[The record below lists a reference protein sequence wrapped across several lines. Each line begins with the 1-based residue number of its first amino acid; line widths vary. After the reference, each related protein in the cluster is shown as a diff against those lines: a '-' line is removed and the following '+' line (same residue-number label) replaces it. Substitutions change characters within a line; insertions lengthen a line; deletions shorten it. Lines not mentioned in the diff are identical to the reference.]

1 MRFHVVALTLC
12 TFAGDA
18 FAADPPKQW
27 NVLVITADDM
37 NADSCGW
44 NGNKLGATPNLD
56 AFAKTS
62 HRFVNSHVTV
72 SICQPSRSA
81 LMTGRVPHRNGALGF
96 SPIRR
101 DVPTLVEVL
110 RDNGYYT
117 AVIAKAV
124 HMAPAEKFPW
134 HATGE
139 QSLGKQPTKFA
150 ERFREMLAT
159 VAKEKKPFFINA
171 NICDPHRPFIG
182 PTAKADELDGAKVYK
197 PNEVTV
203 PAFLEDLPRVREEVA
218 QYYSTVSRFD
228 VAFGLVMKELTAAGR
243 DSDTIVVFMS
253 DHGMSFP
260 FSKATVYYNGT
271 WSPLLIRIPGMK
283 EPQTRT
289 EFVSSVDVMPSVLEL
304 LAFKT
309 PAGMDGR
316 SWLPLLKG
324 ESQPDRDFVVTHV
337 NTVSSGMSF
346 AQRCI
351 RTKDRALLFHAWVGG
366 KDKFSVEAMGGLS
379 FAAMN
384 TSAEAGIQARVKQLV
399 EGEKLMLFDIT
410 SDPTERKNVIKD
422 PKYANDLVE
431 LSKKLL
437 AHMKRTED
445 PQMKAFEAAIDPR
458 PELAVPGAPANV
470 RKVLDTLCV
479 SCHGPAKSK
488 GKITVHDLDGRL
500 SSGHDV
506 ERWERVLKMLRNGEM
521 PPEEAKQPSDTERK
535 AVGNWIEAGLNDYAR
550 IAGATASVPT
560 ARRLTNFEYQNTMR
574 DLLGFELN
582 LIENLPE
589 DPVKPYRF
597 NNTAEMMLIG
607 PEQMDRYTENARRA
621 MASAIVDPEKP
632 KVHRTVQTW
641 IAKGLPEPGL
651 QNNEL
656 GIYGNRRNTVS
667 TGMSLKSWP
676 ATGEFRIRVKAS
688 ANLPEGYHE
697 MPLRLIM
704 GSDLFEAGSTARV
717 KPVGTMQL
725 RNTPDKP
732 MVFEF
737 RGRIENYPT
746 RPARELKGVLKP
758 PIMAITPQ
766 NLFDDGRLGDH
777 VRGVDPLRALQV
789 PRPVI
794 DFIEFEAP
802 LVDVWPP
809 EHHTRI
815 LFESPLRKTDL
826 NAYVREVLQRF
837 TSRAFRRP
845 ATADELDRLM
855 KIYKIYAAEFDTFE
869 KAMRETLAMVLISP
883 QFLFHTP
890 AEKGKAKQ
898 QYELASR
905 LSYFLWG
912 SMPDA
917 ELMELASQGRLDD
930 AAVVKTQV
938 ERLLADGRARAFIDN
953 FTTQWLSLGK
963 MKAVKINA
971 ELFPRFLYL
980 INGGE
985 QKGTEMPYRPTIRD
999 FLHEETVG
1007 FVAELIRRNAGV
1019 SNIVDSDF
1027 AFLNQPLA
1035 AHYGVDGVEG
1045 YELRPVAIKPE
1056 HQLGGLLTHGSVLV
1070 GNSTG
1075 SAPHPIYRA
1084 VWLREAI
1091 LGDEVKPPPA
1101 EVPALSDT
1109 AGEASAKAVLIKD
1122 LLRKHRK
1129 ETSCN
1134 ECHARLDPWGIPF
1147 EQYNATGRFQPK
1159 VPKPGV
1165 RVRGLNP
1172 AIDKDL
1178 AAYAEYLKTIN
1189 TVEVPADSVLSNGRT
1204 IDGMQELKAYLL
1216 KERQDE
1222 IARAVLCKFL
1232 AYGIGREL
1240 TFRDRVAVDRLL
1252 EESKKNGFKLRD
1264 MIVSICQS
1272 ETFQDSNPKGK

>member
-1 MRFHVVALTLC
+1 MKILQLSLLAVALL
-12 TFAGDA
+12 
-18 FAADPPKQW
+18 
-27 NVLVITADDM
+27 
-37 NADSCGW
+37 
-44 NGNKLGATPNLD
+44 LD
-56 AFAKTS
+56 LKA
-62 HRFVNSHVTV
+62 
-72 SICQPSRSA
+72 SRA
-81 LMTGRVPHRNGALGF
+81 EDIAPGPVGF
-96 SPIRR
+96 
-101 DVPTLVEVL
+101 
-110 RDNGYYT
+110 
-117 AVIAKAV
+117 K
-124 HMAPAEKFPW
+124 
-134 HATGE
+134 
-139 QSLGKQPTKFA
+139 
-150 ERFREMLAT
+150 
-159 VAKEKKPFFINA
+159 
-171 NICDPHRPFIG
+171 
-182 PTAKADELDGAKVYK
+182 AKVA
-197 PNEVTV
+197 P
-203 PAFLEDLPRVREEVA
+203 FL
-218 QYYSTVSRFD
+218 
-228 VAFGLVMKELTAAGR
+228 
-243 DSDTIVVFMS
+243 
-253 DHGMSFP
+253 
-260 FSKATVYYNGT
+260 N
-271 WSPLLIRIPGMK
+271 
-283 EPQTRT
+283 
-289 EFVSSVDVMPSVLEL
+289 
-304 LAFKT
+304 
-309 PAGMDGR
+309 
-316 SWLPLLKG
+316 
-324 ESQPDRDFVVTHV
+324 TH
-337 NTVSSGMSF
+337 
-346 AQRCI
+346 C
-351 RTKDRALLFHAWVGG
+351 VG
-366 KDKFSVEAMGGLS
+366 
-379 FAAMN
+379 
-384 TSAEAGIQARVKQLV
+384 
-399 EGEKLMLFDIT
+399 
-410 SDPTERKNVIKD
+410 
-422 PKYANDLVE
+422 
-431 LSKKLL
+431 
-437 AHMKRTED
+437 
-445 PQMKAFEAAIDPR
+445 
-458 PELAVPGAPANV
+458 
-470 RKVLDTLCV
+470 
-479 SCHGPAKSK
+479 CHGPTKSR
-488 GKITVHDLDGRL
+488 GQTTLHTLDGDFAAGKQL
-500 SSGHDV
+500 
-506 ERWERVLKMLRNGEM
+506 ERWELVLKMLKAGEM
-521 PPEEAKQPSDTERK
+521 PPEDQPQPKDADRK
-535 AVGNWIEAGLNDYAR
+535 AVVAWIETELRNSHKK
-550 IAGATASVPT
+550 ATDLPKVPT

-574 DLLGFELN
+574 DLLGFDLN

-589 DPVKPYRF
+589 DPVKPYKF
-597 NNTAEMMLIG
+597 NNTAELMLIG

-641 IAKGLPEPGL
+641 IAKGPPEPGL

-676 ATGEFRIRVKAS
+676 ATGEFRILVKAS

-746 RPARELKGVLKP
+746 RPARQLKGVLKP

-777 VRGVDPLRALQV
+777 VRGNDPLRALQV
-789 PRPVI
+789 PRAVI
-794 DFIEFEAP
+794 DSIEFEAP

-845 ATADELDRLM
+845 ATTDELDRFM
-855 KIYKIYAAEFDTFE
+855 KIYKIYAAEFDNFE
-869 KAMRETLAMVLISP
+869 TAMRETLAMVLISP
-883 QFLFHTP
+883 QFLFHTTT
-890 AEKGKAKQ
+890 ENGKATQ
-898 QYELASR
+898 QFELASK

-917 ELMELASQGRLDD
+917 DLMELASRGRLDD
-930 AAVVKTQV
+930 PAVVKTQV
-938 ERLLADGRARAFIDN
+938 ERLLADGRSRAFIDN

-985 QKGTEMPYRPTIRD
+985 QKGTEMPYRPTTRD
-999 FLHEETVG
+999 FMHEETVG

-1019 SNIVDSDF
+1019 LNIVDSDF
-1027 AFLNQPLA
+1027 AFINQRLA
-1035 AHYGVDGVEG
+1035 VHYGVEGVEG
-1045 YELRPVAIKPE
+1045 YELRPVPIKPE
-1056 HQLGGLLTHGSVLV
+1056 HRLGGLLTHGSVLV

-1109 AGEASAKAVLIKD
+1109 AGESSAKAVLIKD
-1122 LLRKHRK
+1122 LLRRHRK

-1134 ECHARLDPWGIPF
+1134 DCHARLDPWGIPF
-1147 EQYNATGRFQPK
+1147 EQYNAIGRFQPK

-1165 RVRGLNP
+1165 SVRGLNP
-1172 AIDKDL
+1172 AIDKDV

-1189 TVEVPADSVLSNGRT
+1189 TVEVPADSVLPNGRT

-1222 IARAVLCKFL
+1222 IARAVLSKLL
-1232 AYGIGREL
+1232 AYGIGRDL
-1240 TFRDRVAVDRLL
+1240 TFRDRTALDGLL

-1272 ETFQDSNPKGK
+1272 ETFRDSINKGK